1 MALAARLLLAYQQGG
16 EDDPEAMAGAML
28 IAADILSRLNPK

>member
-1 MALAARLLLAYQQGG
+1 MALAARLLLAYQQG
-16 EDDPEAMAGAML
+16 EDDPEAVAGAML